1 MLVLPNVALCNQR
14 GNALW
19 LMTLL
24 FSLLFLQFG
33 FFCGEGVAYKKVSF
47 MVIAAYIPFYFVI
60 FISFVLFI
68 TVECV
73 CVC

>member
-1 MLVLPNVALCNQR
+1 MLVLPNVALRNQC
-14 GNALW
+14 GSALW

-33 FFCGEGVAYKKVSF
+33 FF

-68 TVECV
+68 TVEYCV
-73 CVC
+73 CVNAI